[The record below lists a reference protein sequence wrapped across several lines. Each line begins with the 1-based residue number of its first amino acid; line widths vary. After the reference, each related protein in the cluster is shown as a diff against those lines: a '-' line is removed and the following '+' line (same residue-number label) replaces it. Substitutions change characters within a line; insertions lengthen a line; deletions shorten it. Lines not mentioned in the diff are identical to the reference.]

1 MLVERADWTITICV
15 MRYAGENEYGFTQ
28 ESKARLHRC
37 GRLFREATGVKKAI
51 AYALVTT
58 VALKRNEHSD
68 AVRAEVTLDDLFRK

>member
-1 MLVERADWTITICV
+1 MLVERADWTITICE

-58 VALKRNEHSD
+58 VAHKRWRISLSIIM
-68 AVRAEVTLDDLFRK
+68 AKIKLRLR